1 MFQWLGKMSKTKE
14 DRQFEILDGRLI
26 DIQEKLRKVLTG
38 MSELS
43 DAVQAIKDDVVRIG
57 ADVKAVLDKLQQP
70 NPDVTGAVAA
80 LKEADAGL
88 DAAADA
94 MDAVLNPALPTT

>member
-1 MFQWLGKMSKTKE
+1 
-14 DRQFEILDGRLI
+14 
-26 DIQEKLRKVLTG
+26 

-57 ADVKAVLDKLQQP
+57 AGVKAVLELLKQP
-70 NPDVTGAVAA
+70 NPDVAAAVAA
-80 LKEADAGL
+80 LTEADAGL

-94 MDAVLNPALPTT
+94 MDAALTPPEA